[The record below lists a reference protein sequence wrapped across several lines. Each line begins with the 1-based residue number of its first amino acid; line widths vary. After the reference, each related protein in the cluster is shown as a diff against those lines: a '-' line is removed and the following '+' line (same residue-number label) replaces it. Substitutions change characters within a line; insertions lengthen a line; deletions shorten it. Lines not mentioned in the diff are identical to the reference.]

1 MDYCSPGSSVHRIL
15 QERILEW
22 VAIPFSRGSSQPRD
36 WTWVS
41 CTAGGF
47 FTVWATRDAHN
58 IQGPWAVVL
67 RFTLHS
73 STAQI
78 LPVWVYAAVNR
89 SACPHGAHTPGGET
103 DKEGR
108 SKSSEEQLSSSGWT
122 RNTEAQKPG
131 RGGQERRVL
140 PIWLRSKEFACQ
152 CSRHR
157 LDPWIG
163 KIPWRRKWQPTAVF
177 LPGKSHGQKGLVG
190 YSSWSRK
197 ESDMTERLT
206 VSLFFFHLSNYRQKI
221 KPNVGERKRKGS
233 TPER

>member
-1 MDYCSPGSSVHRIL
+1 M
-15 QERILEW
+15 
-22 VAIPFSRGSSQPRD
+22 
-36 WTWVS
+36 
-41 CTAGGF
+41 
-47 FTVWATRDAHN
+47 
-58 IQGPWAVVL
+58 VL

-73 STAQI
+73 SIAQI
-78 LPVWVYAAVNR
+78 LPVWVYTAVNR

-103 DKEGR
+103 DKEGS

-122 RNTEAQKPG
+122 RNTEAQKPS
-131 RGGQERRVL
+131 RGGQERHVL

-206 VSLFFFHLSNYRQKI
+206 VSLFFFFHLSNYRQKI

-233 TPER
+233 TPEC